1 MIDEKELPKDWEIVA
16 LGDIVEKMTNGASVQ
31 QFEEKNG
38 YPISRIETIWN
49 QTIDLDRVKY
59 IKENDP
65 AFVEKYAIREND
77 ILFSH
82 INSDPHLGKTAIF
95 KLKNFTLIHGINL
108 LLIRAS
114 QKVYADYL
122 NYQLIYL
129 RRTGIFA
136 RIAQK
141 SVNQSSINQAK
152 LKKLEIILPPL
163 NEQYRI
169 VEKIEELFSE
179 LDKGI
184 ENLKAAQKQLKVY
197 RQAVLKWAFEGKLT
211 DGNVKD
217 GELPE
222 GWQLKRIADM
232 ADVNPKIPNKGSIP
246 DSMDV
251 QFLPM
256 KLVEEVSGKINL
268 TELRLYGEVKKG
280 YTPFINDDVIF
291 AKVTPCMENGKIAV
305 VDKLRNGIGFGS
317 SEFHVIRSKGE
328 VKSQYLFNFLVQERF
343 RSEAENSMTG
353 AVGLRRVPKQ
363 FIENY
368 LLPVPPDNVQDLVIQ
383 EIESRLSVCDKIEET
398 ITNSLQQSE
407 ALRQSILKKAFEG
420 KLVKAEIKSLYKPK
434 NTYFYQMQ
442 LLGIVAAASKEKGIN
457 HGEMTIAK
465 YAYLLDKVY
474 QIPTYYDYKRW
485 HLGPYPPEIKKAINN
500 AKFFTKKNNAIE
512 VKDIDTLTKYTNPY
526 SDKLKDAVDD
536 LSDIFARYTGNERPH
551 QIELLAT
558 VCKVIEDI
566 QSTDL
571 KTIRASMT
579 EWKIDL
585 ATTRF
590 KNKAEKFS
598 EEETEKCLK
607 LINNKGWHLKLLR
620 NE

>member
-1 MIDEKELPKDWEIVA
+1 
-16 LGDIVEKMTNGASVQ
+16 
-31 QFEEKNG
+31 
-38 YPISRIETIWN
+38 
-49 QTIDLDRVKY
+49 
-59 IKENDP
+59 
-65 AFVEKYAIREND
+65 
-77 ILFSH
+77 
-82 INSDPHLGKTAIF
+82 
-95 KLKNFTLIHGINL
+95 
-108 LLIRAS
+108 
-114 QKVYADYL
+114 
-122 NYQLIYL
+122 
-129 RRTGIFA
+129 
-136 RIAQK
+136 
-141 SVNQSSINQAK
+141 
-152 LKKLEIILPPL
+152 
-163 NEQYRI
+163 
-169 VEKIEELFSE
+169 
-179 LDKGI
+179 
-184 ENLKAAQKQLKVY
+184 
-197 RQAVLKWAFEGKLT
+197 
-211 DGNVKD
+211 
-217 GELPE
+217 
-222 GWQLKRIADM
+222 
-232 ADVNPKIPNKGSIP
+232 
-246 DSMDV
+246 
-251 QFLPM
+251 
-256 KLVEEVSGKINL
+256 
-268 TELRLYGEVKKG
+268 
-280 YTPFINDDVIF
+280 
-291 AKVTPCMENGKIAV
+291 
-305 VDKLRNGIGFGS
+305 
-317 SEFHVIRSKGE
+317 
-328 VKSQYLFNFLVQERF
+328 
-343 RSEAENSMTG
+343 
-353 AVGLRRVPKQ
+353 
-363 FIENY
+363 
-368 LLPVPPDNVQDLVIQ
+368 
-383 EIESRLSVCDKIEET
+383 
-398 ITNSLQQSE
+398 
-407 ALRQSILKKAFEG
+407 
-420 KLVKAEIKSLYKPK
+420 
-434 NTYFYQMQ
+434 MQ